1 MTLWRRASCVI
12 RGVKLP
18 AFLQGQRKVL
28 AGRPVLLTSLIAVL
42 AVVSFFT
49 AGVAAWFSFDITA
62 GLPRRDAISG
72 LGDMAQATTLFDAH
86 DRHAFTIFKE
96 QRIELPIAKMSP
108 NLIKAVLS

>member
-1 MTLWRRASCVI
+1 MTLWRRVSCVLP
-12 RGVKLP
+12 RVQFP
-18 AFLQGQRKVL
+18 AFLRGRRKVL
-28 AGRPVLLTSLIAVL
+28 AGRPVLLTSLIVAL
-42 AVVSFFT
+42 ALVSFFT

-96 QRIELPIAKMSP
+96 QRIELPLAKMSP
-108 NLIKAVLS
+108 NLIKAV